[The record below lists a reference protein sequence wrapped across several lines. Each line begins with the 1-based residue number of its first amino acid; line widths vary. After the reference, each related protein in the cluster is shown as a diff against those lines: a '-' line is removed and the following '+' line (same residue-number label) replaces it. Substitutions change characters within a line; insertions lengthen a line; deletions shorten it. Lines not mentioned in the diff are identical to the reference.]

1 MVCIGNEFYVI
12 GDVVRITDW
21 RMQTNMDK
29 PRNTAESTG
38 KFPPTPILHSVA
50 ITVNVK
56 KELEPPAA
64 VENTAV
70 MKNVTLNENLIK
82 GRNVK

>member
-1 MVCIGNEFYVI
+1 MFKELL
-12 GDVVRITDW
+12 VRITVW
-21 RMQTNMDK
+21 YIQTITDE

-70 MKNVTLNENLIK
+70 MKNVTLNENLIRGRK
-82 GRNVK
+82 GK